1 MKCRRIVSIGLLP
14 DYVRAQFEPEYEILS
29 VSDSSREEVVKAMDE
44 TVIAVIARGSVY
56 FDGELMDRAPGLK
69 LIARTGVG
77 YDSVSIEE
85 ATDRGLPVTYT
96 PGAMSRSVGELTLSL
111 ILAACKKLNIWRQ
124 ALQDA
129 DWNLRYLETSQ
140 DLEGKILG
148 IIGYGRIGR
157 QVRMLSRGFGLRT
170 LANDPYID
178 HSSFADDDITFVSFE
193 DLLQQ
198 ANIITLHVPLTGE
211 TRGLINRQNIGL
223 IQPGS
228 VLINTARGP
237 VIESLDLLHKAL
249 EKGPLGAVGLDVSP
263 DEPPDAAHPIF
274 RHTRAYVTGHIAART
289 PLSQQRI
296 LETMVREVRAILN
309 GTQPNL
315 ANIVN
320 PEVLEDQAGS
330 DSSSS

>member
-1 MKCRRIVSIGLLP
+1 MKCRKIVSIGLLA
-14 DYVRAQFEPEYEILS
+14 DYVKAQFEPEYEILC
-29 VSDSSREEVVKAMDE
+29 VSDHSREEVAEALDE
-44 TVIAVIARGSVY
+44 SVIAVIARGSVF
-56 FDGELMDRAPGLK
+56 FDGELMDRAPHLK

-77 YDSVSIEE
+77 YDSVSIPE
-85 ATDRGLPVTYT
+85 ATERGLPVTYT

-111 ILAACKKLNIWRQ
+111 ILAACKKLNIWRN
-124 ALQDA
+124 ALQKA
-129 DWNLRYLETSQ
+129 DWTLRYLERSM

-148 IIGYGRIGR
+148 IVGYGRIGR
-157 QVRMLSRGFGLRT
+157 QVRFLSRGFGMRT

-178 HSSFADDDITFVSFE
+178 HYAFADHDITFVSLE
-193 DLLQQ
+193 ELLQQ
-198 ANIITLHVPLTGE
+198 ADIITLHVPLTEE

-237 VIESLDLLHKAL
+237 VIESLDLVHRAL
-249 EKGPLGAVGLDVSP
+249 EKGPLGAVGLDVFP
-263 DEPPDAAHPIF
+263 DEPPDPTHPLF
-274 RHTRAYVTGHIAART
+274 THDRAYVTGHIAART

-315 ANIVN
+315 DNVVN
-320 PEVLEDQAGS
+320 PEVFED
-330 DSSSS
+330 